1 MTHAAFR
8 EMIPL
13 YVIGALDGDELYN
26 FERYV
31 AENREK
37 CHIEIAEYQAV
48 ADQLAL
54 AAPSAEPSP
63 SVYEHIA
70 AAIESGEHPQEAAAP
85 AAPVS
90 APSRPAVAERP
101 RREAAGL
108 GTIFFRIVPWAAAA
122 MLVYLL
128 IDANNQIHEREDL
141 LQSTITS
148 YNELLGNSREQLGKV
163 TQQRGSLAELTSR
176 LDAQAKEFKEKL
188 DQLHAANEAQ
198 QHDIDTLRAANK
210 GLEDEKD
217 SVLRAADQMRQQ
229 LEKQTL
235 QTAALQRKIDGQTDS
250 LDLMMD
256 PATRVASLVDPKA
269 ESKAVARVYWQNVK
283 KAGFMVVS
291 NLAPVAQTQGKCLEL
306 WAICGDAPP
315 VPAGIG
321 WTDDTG
327 HGVLQVKLAKEMSC
341 IDKFAVTV
349 ERNGGAPAPEGSIIL
364 AGQ

>member
-1 MTHAAFR
+1 MTHTAFR

-37 CHIEIAEYQAV
+37 CHIEIAEYQAL

-54 AAPSAEPSP
+54 TAPSVKPSAE
-63 SVYEHIA
+63 VYERVA
-70 AAIESGEHPQEAAAP
+70 AAIEGDKRPREAAVS

-90 APSRPAVAERP
+90 APSRLPVTERP
-101 RREAAGL
+101 RREGANL
-108 GTIFFRIVPWAAAA
+108 GAIIFRMVPWAAAA
-122 MLVYLL
+122 ALVYFLV
-128 IDANNQIHEREDL
+128 DANNQIREREDL
-141 LQSTITS
+141 LQTTMSS
-148 YNELLGNSREQLGKV
+148 YNELLGKSRQELGTV
-163 TQQRGSLAELTSR
+163 TQQKGSLADFALR
-176 LDAQAKEFKEKL
+176 LDAQSKEFKVKL
-188 DQLHAANEAQ
+188 DELHAANDAQ
-198 QHDIDTLRAANK
+198 QHDLTVLRTANK
-210 GLEDEKD
+210 ELEDEKD

-235 QTAALQRKIDGQTDS
+235 QTAALQRKIDGQTES
-250 LDLMMD
+250 LDMVMD

-269 ESKAVARVYWQNVK
+269 ESKSVARVYWQNVK
-283 KAGFMVVS
+283 KSGFMVVS
-291 NLAPVAQTQGKCLEL
+291 NLTPVVQTQNKCLEL

-349 ERNGGAPAPEGSIIL
+349 ERNGGTLAPEGSIIL

>member
-54 AAPSAEPSP
+54 AAPRAELSAE
-63 SVYEHIA
+63 VYEHVA
-70 AAIESGEHPQEAAAP
+70 AAIEVGGHPREAAVG

-90 APSRPAVAERP
+90 VPSRPAITERP
-101 RREAAGL
+101 RREVASL
-108 GTIFFRIVPWAAAA
+108 GTIIFRILPWAAAA

-128 IDANNQIHEREDL
+128 IDANNQIREREDL
-141 LQSTITS
+141 LQSTIVS
-148 YNELLGNSREQLGKV
+148 YNDLLGNSRQQLGKV
-163 TQQRGSLAELTSR
+163 TQQRGTLAELTAR

-188 DQLHAANEAQ
+188 DQLRAASDAQ
-198 QHDIDTLRAANK
+198 QHDLDVLRAANK
-210 GLEDEKD
+210 GLKDEKD

-229 LEKQTL
+229 LETQTL
-235 QTAALQRKIDGQTDS
+235 QTAALQRKIDAETES
-250 LDLMMD
+250 LDITMD

-269 ESKAVARVYWQNVK
+269 ESKALARVYWQNVK

-321 WTDDTG
+321 WTDGTG
-327 HGVLQVKLAKEMSC
+327 HGVLQVKLAKDMSC

-349 ERNGGAPAPEGSIIL
+349 ERSGGAPAPEGSIIL

>member
-37 CHIEIAEYQAV
+37 CHIEIAEYQAL

-54 AAPSAEPSP
+54 AAPLAEPSAAM
-63 SVYEHIA
+63 YERVA
-70 AAIESGEHPQEAAAP
+70 AAIESSEHPQKAVI
-85 AAPVS
+85 APVS
-90 APSRPAVAERP
+90 EPYRPVVAERP

-128 IDANNQIHEREDL
+128 IDANSQIREREDL
-141 LQSTITS
+141 LQSTIAS
-148 YNELLGNSREQLGKV
+148 YNDLLGNSRQQLGKV
-163 TQQRGSLAELTSR
+163 TQQRGTLAELTAR
-176 LDAQAKEFKEKL
+176 LDAQGKEFKEKL
-188 DQLHAANEAQ
+188 DQLHAANDAQ
-198 QHDIDTLRAANK
+198 QHDLEALRAANK

-229 LEKQTL
+229 LENQTL
-235 QTAALQRKIDGQTDS
+235 QTAALQRKIDAQTES
-250 LDLMMD
+250 LDLVMD
-256 PATRVASLVDPKA
+256 PAARVASLVDPKA
-269 ESKAVARVYWQNVK
+269 ESKAVARVYWHSAK

-291 NLAPVAQTQGKCLEL
+291 NLAPVAQAQGKCLEL

-321 WTDDTG
+321 WTDD
-327 HGVLQVKLAKEMSC
+327 
-341 IDKFAVTV
+341 KFAVTV
-349 ERNGGAPAPEGSIIL
+349 ERNGGVPAPEGSIIL